1 MKDKS
6 KIVVVGGGFAGL
18 EFVKKLSNVDQYDL
32 TLVDA
37 NNYNFFPPLL
47 YQVST
52 GFMEPSAISYPFRKI
67 LRGMKNVHFRLG
79 SLEKVVPNENK
90 VVLDNG
96 ILDYDILVL
105 ATGTETNFFGNKSIE
120 ANSLPMKT
128 ISDALSLRNVV
139 FTRLDKATR
148 IDDKKE
154 RKKLLTFVIAGAGP
168 TGVELSGIL
177 AEMRMHI
184 LQKDYPEL
192 TDDDLGEI
200 YLLDGQDSV
209 LAAMSAKAQQ
219 YTLAKL
225 GKLNVKVVLNTFVT
239 DFKDGVVHLS
249 DDTNI
254 ESENL
259 IWAAG
264 VSARTFKGFDQSSY
278 GAGKR
283 LKTNEFNLVDGY
295 QNIYALGDSALLTT
309 DINYP
314 TGHPQIAQPAIQQG
328 QNLAKNLKLA
338 HNLWKPFKYTNKGS
352 LAIIGRNKAVM
363 DSPNHNVFVKG
374 FLAWLIWIFVHIMGL
389 VNFKNKLR
397 TFYNWIGYYIYKD
410 QYFRMIIKPSD
421 KK

>member
-1 MKDKS
+1 MKNKTT
-6 KIVVVGGGFAGL
+6 IVVVGGGFAGI
-18 EFVKKLSNVDQYDL
+18 EFIKTLSNFDAYNII
-32 TLVDA
+32 LVDA

-67 LRGMKNVHFRLG
+67 LRGMKNVRFRLG
-79 SLEKVVPNENK
+79 MLEKVIPDENK

-96 ILDYDILVL
+96 TLNYDILVL
-105 ATGTETNFFGNKSIE
+105 ATGTETNFFGNKNIE
-120 ANSLPMKT
+120 TNSLSMKT

-139 FTRLDKATR
+139 FTRLDRATR
-148 IDDKKE
+148 LNDKKE

-209 LAAMSAKAQQ
+209 LASMSKKAQE
-219 YTLAKL
+219 YTFKKL
-225 GKLNVKVVLNTFVT
+225 GELNVKIILNTLVK

-249 DDTNI
+249 DDSKI
-254 ESENL
+254 ESKNL

-264 VSARTFKGFDQSSY
+264 VSARTFEGFDQASY

-283 LKTNEFNLVDGY
+283 LKTNQYNLVEGH
-295 QNIYALGDSALLTT
+295 QNIYALGDSALLTN
-309 DINYP
+309 DENYP
-314 TGHPQIAQPAIQQG
+314 NGHPQLAQPALQQG
-328 QNLAKNLKLA
+328 NNLAKNLKLA
-338 HNLWKPFKYTNKGS
+338 PNLWKPFKYTNKGS
-352 LAIIGRNKAVM
+352 LAIIGRNKAVL
-363 DSPNHNVFVKG
+363 DSPKHKYFLKG
-374 FLAWLIWIFVHIMGL
+374 FIAWLIWIFVHIMGL
-389 VNFKNKLR
+389 VNFKNKVR

-410 QYFRMIIKPSD
+410 QYFRMIIKPRS

>member
-1 MKDKS
+1 
-6 KIVVVGGGFAGL
+6 
-18 EFVKKLSNVDQYDL
+18 
-32 TLVDA
+32 
-37 NNYNFFPPLL
+37 
-47 YQVST
+47 
-52 GFMEPSAISYPFRKI
+52 
-67 LRGMKNVHFRLG
+67 
-79 SLEKVVPNENK
+79 
-90 VVLDNG
+90 
-96 ILDYDILVL
+96 
-105 ATGTETNFFGNKSIE
+105 
-120 ANSLPMKT
+120 MKT

-148 IDDKKE
+148 IEDKKE

-314 TGHPQIAQPAIQQG
+314 NGHPQIAQPAIQQG
-328 QNLAKNLKLA
+328 QNLAENLKLTP
-338 HNLWKPFKYTNKGS
+338 NLWKPFKYTNKGS

-363 DSPNHNVFVKG
+363 DSPNHNIFVKG